1 MNSYICMSR
10 GRAKKKI
17 LDQQYIPVLLAP
29 PLTVSNDRSLTD
41 HNMLETLT
49 TKRLYYHQCMTDQ
62 RCGQGNWLYYFCFRA
77 NILTYTNGIT
87 LFLSRC
93 VLFHIPREPTSPLMA
108 QNVMR
113 SDNTDHYKQ
122 TLTFKAPR
130 EFHHF
135 IYS

>member
-49 TKRLYYHQCMTDQ
+49 TKRL
-62 RCGQGNWLYYFCFRA
+62 
-77 NILTYTNGIT
+77 
-87 LFLSRC
+87 
-93 VLFHIPREPTSPLMA
+93 
-108 QNVMR
+108 
-113 SDNTDHYKQ
+113 
-122 TLTFKAPR
+122 
-130 EFHHF
+130 
-135 IYS
+135 